1 MAPENSGSFSNGP
14 GRRKATI
21 WALAITGRTSGQRY
35 LPKGALIM
43 RVYCRLFAILAGSCL
58 LAVSALGEAVPA
70 VANKTAVEKGFTL
83 TETYEGSADTDGFIS
98 DINSSA
104 GYVFNPHFSINMG
117 VSYLFV
123 NPSTS
128 KTGTTSASGMGN
140 PSLGFRYSR
149 KGPLF
154 DFST

>member
-1 MAPENSGSFSNGP
+1 M
-14 GRRKATI
+14 K
-21 WALAITGRTSGQRY
+21 
-35 LPKGALIM
+35 
-43 RVYCRLFAILAGSCL
+43 VHCRLFAILAASWL

-70 VANKTAVEKGFTL
+70 AANKTAVEKGFTL

-123 NPSTS
+123 NQPIVRFQILQERVC
-128 KTGTTSASGMGN
+128 A
-140 PSLGFRYSR
+140 
-149 KGPLF
+149 
-154 DFST
+154 

>member
-1 MAPENSGSFSNGP
+1 M
-14 GRRKATI
+14 K
-21 WALAITGRTSGQRY
+21 LQ
-35 LPKGALIM
+35 
-43 RVYCRLFAILAGSCL
+43 CRLFAIVAGLCL
-58 LAVSALGEAVPA
+58 LAVCALGEAVPA
-70 VANKTAVEKGFTL
+70 AKGKTAVEEKGFTL

-149 KGPLF
+149 KGDVLNFTTATHSAYPVASSAKWLSTGRVTF
-154 DFST
+154 DW